1 VGEDYTRGG
10 GVFLWCSKKW
20 WLCKAGG
27 TREIVHAR
35 WNLARA
41 GRGGLHT
48 ERGFFGY
55 NFQKPP
61 YLTSLS
67 AYAMFRFFQRSAAQ
81 ASDEELLQRYCR
93 QGDMEALGLVYQ
105 RYMEL
110 VYGVCLKYLQ
120 NEAEAEDAVMSIFEE
135 LAAKAAKSEVREFR
149 PWLYVLAKNH
159 CLMALRKAG
168 RHFLQSSDPALM
180 QSADLWHPDT
190 EGDEEAVLAR
200 LQKCMEQLSAQQKRC
215 VDLFYLQGKSYKD
228 IADADGEEIGKV
240 RSHIQNGR
248 RNLKNCMENK

>member
-1 VGEDYTRGG
+1 
-10 GVFLWCSKKW
+10 
-20 WLCKAGG
+20 
-27 TREIVHAR
+27 
-35 WNLARA
+35 
-41 GRGGLHT
+41 
-48 ERGFFGY
+48 
-55 NFQKPP
+55 
-61 YLTSLS
+61 
-67 AYAMFRFFQRSAAQ
+67 MFRFFQRSAAQ

>member
-1 VGEDYTRGG
+1 M
-10 GVFLWCSKKW
+10 L
-20 WLCKAGG
+20 
-27 TREIVHAR
+27 
-35 WNLARA
+35 
-41 GRGGLHT
+41 
-48 ERGFFGY
+48 
-55 NFQKPP
+55 
-61 YLTSLS
+61 
-67 AYAMFRFFQRSAAQ
+67 RFFQPSAAQ

-93 QGDMEALGLVYQ
+93 KGDMEALGLVYQ

-120 NEAEAEDAVMSIFEE
+120 NEAEAEDAVMTIFEE
-135 LAAKAAKSEVREFR
+135 VAAKAPKSEVREFR

-180 QSADLWHPDT
+180 QSDAFWHPDM

-200 LQKCMEQLSAQQKRC
+200 LQKCMEQLTAQQKRC
-215 VDLFYLQGKSYKD
+215 IDLFYLQGKSYKD
-228 IADADGEEIGKV
+228 IADEDGEELGKV

-248 RNLKNCMENK
+248 RNLKNCMEK